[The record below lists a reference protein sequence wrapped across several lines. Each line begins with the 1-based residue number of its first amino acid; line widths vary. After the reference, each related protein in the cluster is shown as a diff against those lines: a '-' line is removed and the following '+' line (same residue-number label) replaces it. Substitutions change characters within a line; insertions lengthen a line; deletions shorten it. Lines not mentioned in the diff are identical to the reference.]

1 MADVRPY
8 PATSKQQLLI
18 VACTIMHRAFSDS
31 YNPHPQRR
39 LRTQKVDRRR
49 IQLSNDELHV
59 AKAALKQFLL
69 HARSTRFRPRSVLQH
84 AACRLHM
91 PRRHFAT
98 KYTSLT
104 NYHRYGLAP
113 TATAAESVSIRSTLR
128 SLRPLARIQCSTR
141 RWLYSTR
148 CAGAP
153 LANGIWLQSCW
164 SNASHERRKPKSTD
178 AGVCG
183 HRLGST
189 VSAIRIRRGV
199 RPRGPSA
206 PCARGSGLD
215 RPPKLQVYRRRVIRT
230 EQQR

>member
-59 AKAALKQFLL
+59 AKAALKQFPL

-98 KYTSLT
+98 K
-104 NYHRYGLAP
+104 
-113 TATAAESVSIRSTLR
+113 
-128 SLRPLARIQCSTR
+128 
-141 RWLYSTR
+141 
-148 CAGAP
+148 
-153 LANGIWLQSCW
+153 
-164 SNASHERRKPKSTD
+164 
-178 AGVCG
+178 
-183 HRLGST
+183 
-189 VSAIRIRRGV
+189 
-199 RPRGPSA
+199 
-206 PCARGSGLD
+206 
-215 RPPKLQVYRRRVIRT
+215 
-230 EQQR
+230 